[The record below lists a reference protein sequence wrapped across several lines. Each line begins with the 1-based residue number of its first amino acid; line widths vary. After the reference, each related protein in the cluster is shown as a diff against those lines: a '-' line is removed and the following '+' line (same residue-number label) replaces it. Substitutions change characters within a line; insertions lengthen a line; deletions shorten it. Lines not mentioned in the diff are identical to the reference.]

1 MMSNPT
7 ANITTSLSIYSRR
20 ATVVAAKYNMSI
32 MAVTDLTEPVQAE
45 PIDLSAYKS
54 ALTWLLNYTAA
65 NIPPPTSIAQHF
77 WGSTDQLLE
86 LDAQVVLLQ
95 IFQSLVA
102 LPFWLFN
109 ANGFS
114 NPDLQPKEII
124 STLPSNFYTTAA
136 IVAPYTKLLFDQA
149 MLVVFAGLQGAVLVF
164 VWVTLAWTRSKTKDQ
179 LPLSSYALFD
189 SNFKSWTDIDA
200 SDPRVLGAANSDV
213 LEMATKARTYAK
225 RVQAGRR
232 TPPGVAGDGG
242 PRPLQKGGSPEE
254 REFIHAARDSPPPA

>member
-1 MMSNPT
+1 MTSNPT

-20 ATVVAAKYNMSI
+20 ATVVAAKYNMSVL
-32 MAVTDLTEPVQAE
+32 AVTDLTEPVQAE

-54 ALTWLLNYTAA
+54 ALAWLLNYTAA

-77 WGSTDQLLE
+77 WGSTDRLLE
-86 LDAQVVLLQ
+86 PDAQVVLLQ
-95 IFQSLVA
+95 IFQSLLA

-109 ANGFS
+109 ANSLG
-114 NPDLQPKEII
+114 NPDLQQKE
-124 STLPSNFYTTAA
+124 TAA
-136 IVAPYTKLLFDQA
+136 IVAPYTKLLFDQT
-149 MLVVFAGLQGAVLVF
+149 MLVVFAFLQGVVLVF

-213 LEMATKARTYAK
+213 LEIATKARAYAK
-225 RVQAGRR
+225 RVQAGQS
-232 TPPGVAGDGG
+232 TPRGVEGDGG
-242 PRPLQKGGSPEE
+242 PRPLQKGDDPE
-254 REFIHAARDSPPPA
+254 